1 MARSRYPRRG
11 HRIAPATLRELL
23 DVPVPAAFLQGKE
36 DLEGLRLCDLDETSW
51 EKFSD
56 QECRELA
63 AEVVRVLGPAAR
75 VPMPIGSRRL
85 PAIPDG
91 LTLADLDMEVRTANC
106 LASVGIDQRPQDLH
120 TLTIEGVLGLRG
132 FWVKSLVDLL
142 TSLEHAIDHPDA
154 RKPLRADVGIPIKHL
169 GAGHRYPRP
178 GHRLA
183 PQTLKEVLLER
194 APARLVRGTPL
205 RKARLCDLDE
215 TAWDHLPAEDISRL
229 AGLIVL
235 RAGAVAQNRTI
246 LRRPLPKP
254 PRGMKLEDLHLENRT
269 HNCLARQGFAARPH
283 ALGKLCVGDL
293 MSIRSFGAKCLVDL
307 LTSLETRLARE
318 GKLDA
323 RLTEAARALGT
334 LPHAGQ
340 IPFTDPRLG
349 DALRRLD
356 TESSTVGEMVQR
368 LVKRRLD
375 PPDPVEVRR
384 QILKLHERIEQLGRL
399 PLEEELIQ
407 VFAPSANARDRCI
420 IAAYYGWDGKGART
434 LDQLGKQHGLSR
446 ERIRQVCVR
455 AVQRHRNARVFAP
468 TLDRALEFVGE
479 RVPCGVERLQEALA
493 ETGISA
499 CGLSIESIR
508 RAAEFLGRNPRFE
521 LAEVGATR
529 LAVPAGQAELP
540 RAIVQAAKRVA
551 TNFGAAKVS
560 DVIAELAERTSQRV
574 DPDLVRE
581 TLEAR
586 DDFAWLDERRNWV
599 RLNALPRHGLAGV
612 IDKVLSVAGRIE
624 VAKLRVALARYR
636 RTSRRLPPSRILLE
650 FCRQMPRV
658 RVEGSTIAGAPP
670 SDWRKVLTGVERAM
684 VEVLTKH
691 GPVLERTTL
700 EEHCTRRG
708 INRFSF
714 NAMVMCSPVVEQHDR
729 SIYGLVGRKVDRRA
743 LKALQSRRSE
753 TPPSRVLRA
762 FGRTNDGRSYLAYR
776 LSKAAISG
784 GVVTVPAAMKRQ
796 IRGKF
801 ILRTDEGHE
810 VGTLVAK
817 KGCGWGLGPAL
828 RRRHARQGDHLLL
841 LLDTQRREA
850 RLQLG
855 DESLLDRVRNE

>member
-1 MARSRYPRRG
+1 
-11 HRIAPATLRELL
+11 LRELL
-23 DVPVPAAFLQGKE
+23 EVPVPAALLRDKAG
-36 DLEGLRLCDLDETSW
+36 LRGLRLCDLDETSW
-51 EKFSD
+51 EKFSE

-63 AEVVRVLGPAAR
+63 AEVVRALGPAAR

-91 LTLADLDMEVRTANC
+91 VTLADLDVEVRTANC
-106 LASVGIDQRPQDLH
+106 LVSVGIDQRPQDLH
-120 TLTIEGVLGLRG
+120 TMTIEGVLGLKG

-154 RKPLRADVGIPIKHL
+154 RKPLRTDAGIPIKHL

-183 PQTLKEVLLER
+183 PQTLKEILLER
-194 APARLVRGTPL
+194 VPARLVRGTPL

-235 RAGAVAQNRTI
+235 RAGSVAQNRTI

-254 PRGMKLEDLHLENRT
+254 PRGMKLGDLHLENRT
-269 HNCLARQGFAARPH
+269 HNCLARQGFAARPQ

-293 MSIRSFGAKCLVDL
+293 MAIRAFGAKCLVDL
-307 LTSLETRLARE
+307 LTSLETGAARE

-323 RLTEAARALGT
+323 RLTEEARALGA
-334 LPHAGQ
+334 LPRVSE

-375 PPDPVEVRR
+375 PPDPVQVRR
-384 QILKLHERIEQLGRL
+384 QILELRERIEQLARL

-407 VFAPSANARDRCI
+407 VFAPSANPRDRHI
-420 IAAYYGWDGKGART
+420 VAGYYGWDGKGAHT
-434 LDQLGKQHGLSR
+434 LDQLGKEHGLSR

-455 AVQRHRNARVFAP
+455 AVQRHRDARVFAP
-468 TLDRALEFVGE
+468 VLDRALELIDE
-479 RVPCGVERLQEALA
+479 RVPCGAVKLEEALTEA
-493 ETGISA
+493 GIST
-499 CGLSIESIR
+499 CGLSVESIL
-508 RAAEFLGRNPRFE
+508 RAAEFLARAPRFV
-521 LAEVGATR
+521 LAEAGTTR

-540 RAIVQAAKRVA
+540 RVIVQAAKRVA
-551 TNFGAAKVS
+551 TNFGAARIS
-560 DVIAELAERTSQRV
+560 DVIAEIAERTSQKTE
-574 DPDLVRE
+574 PDLVRE
-581 TLEAR
+581 TLQAR
-586 DDFAWLDERRNWV
+586 DDFAWLDERQIWV
-599 RLNALPRHGLAGV
+599 RLSTLPRHGLPNV
-612 IDKVLSVAGRIE
+612 IDKVLSVAERIE
-624 VAKLRVALARYR
+624 VAKLRPAIARYR

-658 RVEGSTIAGAPP
+658 RVEGSTIVGAPP
-670 SDWRKVLTGVERAM
+670 RDWHKVLTGVERAM
-684 VEVLTKH
+684 VEVLTKR
-691 GPVLERTTL
+691 GPVMERTAL
-700 EEHCTRRG
+700 EEHCIRRG

-714 NAMVMCSPVVEQHDR
+714 NAMVMCSPVIEQHDR

-743 LKALQSRRSE
+743 VKALQGRRSE
-753 TPPSRVLRA
+753 TPPSRVLKA
-762 FGRTNDGRSYLAYR
+762 FGRTKDGRSYLAYR

-796 IRGKF
+796 LRGKF

-828 RRRHARQGDHLLL
+828 RGRHARQGDHLLL
-841 LLDTQRREA
+841 VLDTQRREA

-855 DESLLDRVRNE
+855 DESLLDRVRDE